1 MKLDFKYKGNRNYIH
16 GTDIYTQVL
25 NIFEETYGDVNDI
38 KLSFHKIAKTN
49 LDIEII
55 RKGNKGFEY
64 SECAFIMELS
74 NNSGE
79 YVVAGRPTSE
89 SVKGRYPYDEEKIVE
104 NCNFSKE
111 EKSISLKNRSSHYNI
126 ELIVAMN
133 KELLTQIL
141 PEPGKWYFG
150 KLHLHKDI
158 NKIDSE
164 NIKVRLIR
172 NIGSK
177 ITKSLISIDGQPIGE
192 IYFTKVMP

>member
-25 NIFEETYGDVNDI
+25 NIFKEIYGDVNDI

-55 RKGNKGFEY
+55 RKGNKGFDY
-64 SECAFIMELS
+64 SEYAFIMELS

-79 YVVAGRPTSE
+79 YLVVGRPSSE
-89 SVKGRYPYDEEKIVE
+89 TIKGRYPYDEEKIVE
-104 NCNFSKE
+104 TCILSNDEKWIHLKE
-111 EKSISLKNRSSHYNI
+111 RLPYHNI
-126 ELIVAMN
+126 EIIVAMN
-133 KELLTQIL
+133 KALLIQLL

-150 KLHLHKDI
+150 KLHVHQDI

-164 NIKVRLIR
+164 NIKIQLIR

-177 ITKSLISIDGQPIGE
+177 ITKSLISINGQPLGE
-192 IYFTKVMP
+192 IYFTKLMP